1 MRRILAQ
8 HTVSRRF
15 RPGRPKTACSS
26 LRFAGMGTGPAGGLA
41 WKRDV
46 SLGRHAGRLNLPRYF
61 ITWSGHVQA
70 CVQGWP
76 SRNCGVFPAV
86 DHDRSRT

>member
-1 MRRILAQ
+1 MSATPDGNIHEATLGSVSGQ
-8 HTVSRRF
+8 HQAN
-15 RPGRPKTACSS
+15 G
-26 LRFAGMGTGPAGGLA
+26 
-41 WKRDV
+41 V
-46 SLGRHAGRLNLPRYF
+46 SLGRQAGRLSLPRYF

-76 SRNCGVFPAV
+76 SRNRGVFPDV

>member
-1 MRRILAQ
+1 VETSRPIAQ
-8 HTVSRRF
+8 DKENCAERAVALPRNQGQS
-15 RPGRPKTACSS
+15 G
-26 LRFAGMGTGPAGGLA
+26 AGGLPGSGG
-41 WKRDV
+41 V
-46 SLGRHAGRLNLPRYF
+46 SLGRQVGRLNLPRYF

-76 SRNCGVFPAV
+76 SRNRGVFPAV

>member
-1 MRRILAQ
+1 MAAGATLLATGETWPIYDLLA
-8 HTVSRRF
+8 HGDYSAARPDGAAIGTPSRLDCQA
-15 RPGRPKTACSS
+15 GRP
-26 LRFAGMGTGPAGGLA
+26 
-41 WKRDV
+41 
-46 SLGRHAGRLNLPRYF
+46 NLPRYV

-76 SRNCGVFPAV
+76 SRNRGVFPAV